1 MSNLVVE
8 AEPRTELGKNA
19 NRRLRA
25 SGLIPGVIYGRSTES
40 ISVSVN
46 PKKIFSI
53 IHSDTGQNTIFKL
66 ELNSKKLNVL
76 IRDLQVDPVRG
87 HLLHADFQTIAMDE
101 TRVFEI
107 PLDPQGAAEG
117 VKEGGILDIVVREIE
132 VECLPTDVP
141 DQIQIDVSA
150 LEIGDALRVSD
161 LTFESDKVSILSSP
175 ELVLLTVTPPKVEI
189 EEEVVEEGEEGETPA
204 DEEGTDRGEGE
215 QEASEPE

>member
-101 TRVFEI
+101 TRVFEV
-107 PLDPQGAAEG
+107 PLDPQGEAEG

-189 EEEVVEEGEEGETPA
+189 EEEVVEGEEEGETPA
-204 DEEGTDRGEGE
+204 DEEGTERDEGE
-215 QEASEPE
+215 QEASEPG

>member
-101 TRVFEI
+101 TRVFEV
-107 PLDPQGAAEG
+107 PLDPQGEAEG

-150 LEIGDALRVSD
+150 LDIGDALRVSD

-189 EEEVVEEGEEGETPA
+189 EEEVVEGEEEGETPA
-204 DEEGTDRGEGE
+204 DEEGTERDEGE
-215 QEASEPE
+215 QEASEPG

>member
-8 AEPRTELGKNA
+8 AETRTELGKNA

-25 SGLIPGVIYGRSTES
+25 NGLIPGVVYGRSTES

-76 IRDLQVDPVRG
+76 IRDLQIDPVRG

-101 TRVFEI
+101 ARVFAI
-107 PLDPQGAAEG
+107 PLDPQGEAEG

-132 VECLPTDVP
+132 VECLPADVP
-141 DQIQIDVSA
+141 DQIQIDVSP
-150 LEIGDALRVSD
+150 LDIGDALRVSD

-189 EEEVVEEGEEGETPA
+189 EEEEVQEEEEEGTSA
-204 DEEGTDRGEGE
+204 DEERTDKGEGG
-215 QEASEPE
+215 QEGSERE

>member
-1 MSNLVVE
+1 MSDLIVE

-25 SGLIPGVIYGRSTES
+25 SGRIPGVVYGQSTES
-40 ISVSVN
+40 VSVSVN
-46 PKKIFSI
+46 PKKISSI
-53 IHSDTGQNTIFKL
+53 IHSDTGHNTIFKL
-66 ELNSKKLNVL
+66 ELNSEKLNVL

-101 TRVFEI
+101 ARVFAV
-107 PLDPQGAAEG
+107 PLEPQGESEG

-141 DQIQIDVSA
+141 DQIQVDVSA

-189 EEEVVEEGEEGETPA
+189 EEEVEGEETPA
-204 DEEGTDRGEGE
+204 EEGTDQQEVG
-215 QEASEPE
+215 QEASKPE

>member
-66 ELNSKKLNVL
+66 ELNSEKLNVL
-76 IRDLQVDPVRG
+76 IRDLQIDPVRG

-107 PLDPQGAAEG
+107 PLDPQGEAEG

-150 LEIGDALRVSD
+150 LDIGDALRVSD

>member
-101 TRVFEI
+101 TRVFEV
-107 PLDPQGAAEG
+107 PLDPQGEAEG

-141 DQIQIDVSA
+141 DQIQIDVSD

-189 EEEVVEEGEEGETPA
+189 EEEVVEGEEEGETPA
-204 DEEGTDRGEGE
+204 DEEGTERDEGE
-215 QEASEPE
+215 QEASEPG